1 MFNKIKLFFS
11 NKKKVL
17 ILSTFITI
25 SLTVTLYFY
34 LTSNPKNI
42 KVIPKG
48 AQAVIVI
55 DPVSILQKGNFQQIL
70 EINGIKNIKEKSE
83 DNEIAKK
90 LKQDLNYTGINITS
104 DIFGYLIIDNNT
116 EAYMCLS
123 LSIKCA
129 DKFEKSFGFLISQM
143 GDAYQTKNDQLKFK
157 IKNRKDFKYTVSDNN
172 KIALAWDNE
181 KAVIIQPILENN
193 FLKNKAIEL
202 MELKQE
208 DQITNSQEFNNFYNN
223 KKELSIWLSTENTDG
238 LKQPLNGIYSE
249 FKNEISDNITNK
261 KQSDVFN
268 TFIDNVLKNNYVSMF
283 LSFEKNYISFKIS
296 SSLNSSMQ
304 KLVDD
309 YNIMNNNF
317 NEKLLDY
324 FPNENIF
331 LTTITLNQKKY
342 LKIID
347 KFFNYLEE
355 INPNIKSLLPFN
367 PNNDFLKAFNE
378 SMIFTVHG
386 LDTLNVK
393 KRDYKN
399 DKYYF
404 TDDGFD
410 YYIEEAYTLENI
422 KMPQFSCAFDIKDKE
437 KLLSY
442 IDTSNV
448 NKDFSNVYY
457 TQYMDE
463 IPFYF
468 HLNSNNIF
476 FITNDIER
484 IVQFSSNEKIN
495 KDNMISNTNTAY
507 KIKKNYLYGKL
518 DILNTFKT
526 VGKYM
531 QFSIDENIKEIESE
545 LNTSSKLSDSKKLK
559 KNLNRL
565 KKAKNNFVYID
576 EEINKFANKIG
587 ENIEY
592 EFSDINTF
600 EIKLNTPVNGKN
612 SLNNLSL
619 ALAETLIYL
628 DTFKTIKN

>member
-17 ILSTFITI
+17 ILSSFITI
-25 SLTVTLYFY
+25 CLFTTLYFY
-34 LTSNPKNI
+34 LISNPKNL
-42 KVIPKG
+42 KVIPKE

-104 DIFGYLIIDNNT
+104 DIFGYLIIDNNA
-116 EAYMCLS
+116 EVYRCLS

-129 DKFEKSFGFLISQM
+129 DKFEKSFGFLISQIQ
-143 GDAYQTKNDQLKFK
+143 DVFQTENDQLKFK
-157 IKNRKDFKYTVSDNN
+157 IKTKKSFKYAVADNN

-181 KAVIIQPILENN
+181 KAVIVQPILENN

-208 DQITNSQEFNNFYNN
+208 DQIINSQEFNNFYDN
-223 KKELSIWLSTENTDG
+223 KKELSIWLSTENLDG
-238 LKQPLNGIYSE
+238 LKQQLNSIYSE
-249 FKNEISDNITNK
+249 FKNEISNNIKSK
-261 KQSDVFN
+261 KQNDDLN
-268 TFIDNVLKNNYVSMF
+268 TFMDNVLKNNYVSMF
-283 LSFEKNYISFKIS
+283 LSFEENYVSFKIS
-296 SSLNSSMQ
+296 SSLNNSMQ

-331 LTTITLNQKKY
+331 LTTISLNQKKY
-342 LKIID
+342 LQIID

-355 INPNIKSLLPFN
+355 MNPNIKGLLPFN
-367 PNNDFLKAFNE
+367 PNNDLLNTFNE

-393 KRDYKN
+393 RRDYKN

-410 YYIEEAYTLENI
+410 YYIEEAYTFENI
-422 KMPQFSCAFDIKDKE
+422 KIPKFSCAFDIKDKE
-437 KLLSY
+437 KFLTYL
-442 IDTSNV
+442 DTSNV
-448 NKDFSNVYY
+448 NKEFSNVYY
-457 TQYMDE
+457 TQYVDGV
-463 IPFYF
+463 PFYF
-468 HLNSNNIF
+468 HLNNNNII
-476 FITNDIER
+476 FITNDTER
-484 IVQFSSNEKIN
+484 IVQFASNEQIN
-495 KDNMISNTNTAY
+495 SDSIISNTNNAI

-526 VGKYM
+526 AGKYL
-531 QFSIDENIKEIESE
+531 QFSIDENINKIKSE
-545 LNTSSKLSDSKKLK
+545 LNTSSKLSDVKKLK

-600 EIKLNTPVNGKN
+600 EIRLNTPVNGKN

-628 DTFKTIKN
+628 DTFKTIKY